1 VMFFLILLSA
11 VVLGTLWT
19 FIRGKLEQSATTFR
33 GKHVLITGGSKGL
46 GQELARELYLQGAK
60 VSIAARDLEAL
71 RSAQLYIVRKVEVKE
86 VLTIQMDVTSE
97 DSVAKGVAAA
107 IKVHGPIDIV
117 IANAG
122 ASAPGYFRELPIKT
136 FRSAMDLNYFGTL
149 HLIKAVVPEMIER
162 KNGRIVIVSSGAA
175 LCGYVG
181 YSTYCPTKYAIRGLG
196 VTLRNELL
204 PYNIKV
210 HIAYP
215 GNMDTPGF
223 EHENKTKPKE
233 TVAIESTETV
243 YKPNVIASCILN
255 SVRKG
260 EFEIAC
266 GDLGINLLIRAS
278 AAMNPRRNMLAD
290 VVLLP
295 LIVFVGKVYSTIW
308 DYRVRQGPG
317 RSSST

>member
-1 VMFFLILLSA
+1 LGSLLL
-11 VVLGTLWT
+11 LGTLWA
-19 FIRGKLEQSATTFR
+19 FIRDNLHKNATSFR

-46 GQELARELYLQGAK
+46 GLELARELFTQGAK
-60 VSIAARDLEAL
+60 VSIAARDPVAL
-71 RSAQLYIVRKVEVKE
+71 RTAQTYITRKAEVKE
-86 VLTIQMDVTSE
+86 VLTIEMDVTSE
-97 DSVAKGVAAA
+97 ESVSKGVSNA
-107 IKVHGPIDIV
+107 IKSHGPIDVV

-122 ASAPGYFRELPIKT
+122 ASAPGYFRELPLKT

-149 HLIKAVVPEMIER
+149 NVIKAVTPQMIER
-162 KNGRIVIVSSGAA
+162 KSGRIVIVSSGAA
-175 LCGYVG
+175 LCGYIG

-196 VTLRNELL
+196 VVLRNEFL

-233 TVAIESTETV
+233 TVACESTETV
-243 YKPNVIASCILN
+243 YKPTAIAKDLIN

-266 GDLGINLLIRAS
+266 GDLGINLLVRAS
-278 AAMNPRRNMLAD
+278 AAMNPRRNLLGDAF
-290 VVLLP
+290 LLP
-295 LIVFVGKVYSTIW
+295 LIVFVGKVYSTLW
-308 DYRVRQGPG
+308 DYRARQGPG
-317 RSSST
+317 RSLST